1 MRPAKNTKK
10 FELFPYLIKQIA
22 QSVINNH
29 LSFMFLLN
37 VSMSTRSYQGGK
49 YKGIKV
55 QQILSN
61 MFMCRVK
68 IQYC

>member
-1 MRPAKNTKK
+1 MTK
-10 FELFPYLIKQIA
+10 FELLQYLIQQIG

-37 VSMSTRSYQGGK
+37 VSMCTRSYQGGK

-55 QQILSN
+55 QQILSYTS
-61 MFMCRVK
+61 MLMCRVK
-68 IQYC
+68 I